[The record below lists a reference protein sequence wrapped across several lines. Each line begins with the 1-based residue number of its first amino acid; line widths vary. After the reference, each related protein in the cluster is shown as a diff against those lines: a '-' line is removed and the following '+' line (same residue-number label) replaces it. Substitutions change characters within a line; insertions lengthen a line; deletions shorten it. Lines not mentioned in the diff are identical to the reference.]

1 MTGGLP
7 SPSTGRQRS
16 FDARKSDR
24 RGDIVGLDLG
34 LSFAGVAAYVYWVG
48 GIGVVWYAV
57 EYRVPTDKVYID
69 PKPTDCD
76 FWRAPLGYKGCHYE
90 DWFSLNTQRG
100 AVEQTL
106 PKRVSRP
113 TCKTMKKVRTS
124 KPVNYG
130 TPEFRIIEGLV
141 GAANQR
147 RLHRACLAVITR
159 EGGLPSGW
167 AITKIIRNSSCFK
180 EFCS

>member
-1 MTGGLP
+1 MPSHRHRNAPTLP
-7 SPSTGRQRS
+7 RSALLLQPCPYVLWALATGRQRT

-106 PKRVSRP
+106 PKRVSRS
-113 TCKTMKKVRTS
+113 VD
-124 KPVNYG
+124 
-130 TPEFRIIEGLV
+130 
-141 GAANQR
+141 
-147 RLHRACLAVITR
+147 RLA
-159 EGGLPSGW
+159 EQ
-167 AITKIIRNSSCFK
+167 
-180 EFCS
+180 